1 VLYELLVAARTD
13 ERLRD
18 TLQHELGQYSAKIL
32 DAARALPGAEGYPE
46 ETFPVL
52 VALLTNVFDGAA
64 VVEGVLPQPEIA
76 ERRIPVLTALLTAAV
91 PTADS

>member
-1 VLYELLVAARTD
+1 M
-13 ERLRD
+13 
-18 TLQHELGQYSAKIL
+18 
-32 DAARALPGAEGYPE
+32 
-46 ETFPVL
+46 L

-91 PTADS
+91 PTTDS